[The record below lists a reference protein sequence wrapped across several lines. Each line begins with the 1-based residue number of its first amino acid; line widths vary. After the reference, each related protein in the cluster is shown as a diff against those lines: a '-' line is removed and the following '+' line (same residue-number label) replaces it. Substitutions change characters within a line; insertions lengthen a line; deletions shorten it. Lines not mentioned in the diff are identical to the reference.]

1 MAITDTVTI
10 AQPEL
15 PPIRR
20 SPDILLLSQIYH
32 DDITSIS

>member
-1 MAITDTVTI
+1 MALTDTVTI

-20 SPDILLLSQIYH
+20 SPDILFLWQIYQY
-32 DDITSIS
+32 DIISIS